1 MRIAFIYD
9 RVNKLGGAERV
20 LMALHQIWPQADLF
34 TSIYNPYTA
43 SWARQFKIKSSFLSK
58 FSLFSTHHEIFFPII
73 PYIFESVK
81 MDDYDVILSITSAEA
96 KAVIVKPGI
105 LHICYCLTPIRY
117 LWSGYQ
123 DYFRQPGVG
132 FLNPLVKLYMMVVFP
147 SLRRWDY
154 IASSR
159 PDCYLAVSRTVAE
172 RIKVYYRKDSEV
184 IYPPVDIDRFK
195 QATDQ
200 SSKDYFLI
208 VSRLVPYKRI
218 DYVIS
223 TFNNLGW
230 KLKIIGSGIDK
241 SRLKLMAKNNIEIIN
256 GNLTDEKLCW
266 YYQNCQ
272 ALIFPG
278 EEDFGITSVEAQA
291 CGKPVIGF
299 KWGGVSEVII
309 PGITGEIYESQDEKA
324 LTLVLK
330 KFKHKKYYPSAC
342 RQNAI
347 RFAEDNFKKRM
358 KKTVEDLWKE
368 WKKATGE

>member
-195 QATDQ
+195 PATDQ